1 MQCSRSLN
9 KFKKVIAAATVLAT
23 ISCLVPESAQAILL
37 RFSGSPNGGASFLDF
52 TLDTSVPPETT
63 SDSNVVLFPEAI
75 QDAEYRCTG
84 EILVFPC
91 TNEDREFSFLP
102 GTLRASRITTETD
115 VNRYPG
121 SNSLFIGGVK
131 YEATLNSQS
140 SSDFIE
146 VGILVIQS
154 SSFDLI
160 NSLSALGNLF
170 PNNDGSVS
178 VSYVGI
184 AFPYSKESPFIGAG
198 NRFKV
203 VSDVEVVP
211 DPDATRSLLGV
222 GAIGAVLRLKRIK
235 RSRKFQGSQNAAVAT
250 QELA

>member
-9 KFKKVIAAATVLAT
+9 KFKKVIAVATVLAT
-23 ISCLVPESAQAILL
+23 ISCLVPESAQAIKLG
-37 RFSGSPNGGASFLDF
+37 FSGSPNGGASFLDF

-75 QDAEYRCTG
+75 QDAEYMCPR
-84 EILVFPC
+84 EILVNPC
-91 TNEDREFSFLP
+91 TNEDREISFLP

-115 VNRYPG
+115 LNRYPS
-121 SNSLFIGGVK
+121 SNSFIGGVK

-170 PNNDGSVS
+170 PNDDGSVS

-184 AFPYSKESPFIGAG
+184 GFPNSKESPFIGAG

-203 VSDVEVVP
+203 VPEFEVVP
-211 DPDATRSLLGV
+211 EPDATSSLLGV
-222 GAIGAVLRLKRIK
+222 GTIGAVLLLKRIK
-235 RSRKFQGSQNAAVAT
+235 RSRKFQGSQNSAVETLEAS
-250 QELA
+250 

>member
-1 MQCSRSLN
+1 MQCARSLN

-75 QDAEYRCTG
+75 QEAEYRCNRG
-84 EILVFPC
+84 AFRLC
-91 TNEDREFSFLP
+91 LNEDREISLLP

-115 VNRYPG
+115 LNGYPS
-121 SNSLFIGGVK
+121 SNSLIGGVK

-160 NSLSALGNLF
+160 NSLSALGSLF
-170 PNNDGSVS
+170 TNDDDP

-184 AFPYSKESPFIGAG
+184 RAPNSKEGPFIGDPS
-198 NRFKV
+198 NFV
-203 VSDVEVVP
+203 VVPEFEVVP
-211 DPDATRSLLGV
+211 EPNATSSLLGV
-222 GAIGAVLRLKRIK
+222 GAIGALLLLKLK
-235 RSRKFQGSQNAAVAT
+235 A
-250 QELA
+250 LPY